1 MDSPLVIA
9 FIVGIAVF
17 FIGTLVVPYY
27 RSRKKK
33 QQQSTF
39 SNSETVQLQLQAY
52 ERLILLV
59 DRIAL
64 PNLIPRISQPGFTA
78 KEMQLFIINN
88 IVQEYEYNITQQ
100 MYVSKDAWTAVKN
113 LKEQN
118 IGITNQIANLL
129 PDTATGIDLCRVL
142 AEFLLKDKRGTFHE
156 LVSEAVSF
164 EAKKILK

>member
-1 MDSPLVIA
+1 MDNLLVIA
-9 FIVGIAVF
+9 FVVAIVVF

-27 RSRKKK
+27 RGRKKRK
-33 QQQSTF
+33 SAT
-39 SNSETVQLQLQAY
+39 SNSETVQMQLQAY

-64 PNLIPRISQPGFTA
+64 PNLIPRITQPGFTA
-78 KEMQLFIINN
+78 KEMQLYIINN

-142 AEFLLKDKRGTFHE
+142 AEFLLKDKRGTLHE